1 MEVLSYVMSNNRK
14 KIIILKGDRQSFRCR
29 QRSII
34 NNKKVNSLKFVSFK
48 EMIKESKKYNKE
60 IIGPLEFHT
69 LAKI

>member
-48 EMIKESKKYNKE
+48 EMKKESVKFNKKV
-60 IIGPLEFHT
+60 IGPLNFYT
-69 LAKI
+69 LSKL